1 MALSHASSQ
10 TPPATPV
17 RPSQDTIKDRV
28 SIHERPKTV
37 DGRTQGGHWQG
48 DLIICKRT
56 RPVLVLHERKIPRDA
71 RRQAR
76 RKDRS

>member
-10 TPPATPV
+10 TAAGHADQAFA
-17 RPSQDTIKDRV
+17 RSIKDRL

-37 DGRTQGGHWQG
+37 DGRTEDDPWEG

-56 RPVLVLHERKIPRDA
+56 RPVA
-71 RRQAR
+71 CSA
-76 RKDRS
+76 